1 MIEEKEEKLVKKK
14 SNKNIDLDS
23 DLRDAKE
30 IKFLKPNHDTEV
42 SKKHVSFADEQMQK
56 SGFETI
62 YSHACSDPYIRQ
74 MITEKVN
81 QRSRAFKQ
89 RIEKEEDLYTAP
101 SGEADLTDLMRQW
114 KTQLNKSDLKETL
127 NLLHV
132 KESKLIKRDLEK
144 GLKIID
150 ENSQALGSSDG
161 FEKVGK
167 KLGIDNKS
175 LYAVR
180 SESKLTPGFYISKKN
195 AKSYSEIKQERDSEL
210 NEKLRQIEHNYEK
223 IKQIEDERN
232 QKIEWMKARAKN
244 KEIKL
249 KQKEE
254 SELEKQQRWK
264 EKRAQKAK
272 ELQEKAKE
280 IKMQK
285 AKENKK
291 HDKEVVK
298 ILKSKPLY
306 VEIDE
311 KFRNSIESENLQKKK
326 QVLASLRNLYQP
338 LDFKKIEEEQR
349 EKEDMIK
356 EKQEERRKQLIEW
369 QKKNEE
375 TYDFRKF
382 TSRYTERILEEDQHR
397 LLSEQQKEEYKKTLH
412 QKMKSYHD
420 SIKTKYAPIV
430 SRRNQEEI
438 QKRKMSL
445 EMPARL
451 KIRQKAALSS
461 SEKQRIYEERMK
473 AYQKRQKQQ
482 TSTPQQPKH
491 TKSIDYLRELR
502 MQRSTGNVTEEEGI
516 PKSKVFLTSVLVDW
530 KTDLKN

>member
-1 MIEEKEEKLVKKK
+1 VKKK
-14 SNKNIDLDS
+14 SNKNIDIES
-23 DLRDAKE
+23 DLKDTKE
-30 IKFLKPNHDTEV
+30 IKFLKPINDNDAN
-42 SKKHVSFADEQMQK
+42 KKHVSFADEQVQK
-56 SGFETI
+56 KNGFQVI
-62 YSHACSDPYIRQ
+62 YSEACSDPCIRQ

-81 QRSRAFKQ
+81 QRSRAYKQ

-101 SGEADLTDLMRQW
+101 SGEIDLTDLIRQW

-144 GLKIID
+144 GLKLIE

-161 FEKVGK
+161 FEKMGK

-175 LYAVR
+175 LYSVR
-180 SESKLTPGFYISKKN
+180 SENKLTPGFYFTKKN
-195 AKSYSEIKQERDSEL
+195 AKSYSEIKQERDSEW
-210 NEKLRQIEHNYEK
+210 NEKLRQVEHNYEK
-223 IKQIEDERN
+223 IKQIDDERN

-254 SELEKQQRWK
+254 SELERQQKWK
-264 EKRAQKAK
+264 ERRAEKVK
-272 ELQEKAKE
+272 EMQEKAKE
-280 IKMQK
+280 MKILK
-285 AKENKK
+285 AKENRKN
-291 HDKEVVK
+291 DKEVVK

-311 KFRNSIESENLQKKK
+311 KFKNSVESENLQKKK

-338 LDFKKIEEEQR
+338 LDFRKIEEEQR
-349 EKEDMIK
+349 EKEDKIK
-356 EKQEERRKQLIEW
+356 EKQEERRRQLLEL

-375 TYDFRKF
+375 TYDFRKY

-397 LLSEQQKEEYKKTLH
+397 LLTEQQKEEYKRTLH

-420 SIKTKYAPIV
+420 SIKNKYAPIV

-438 QKRKMSL
+438 QQRLQSL
-445 EMPARL
+445 EMPARF
-451 KIRQKAALSS
+451 KIRQKPALSS

-473 AYQKRQKQQ
+473 AYQKRPKQQ
-482 TSTPQQPKH
+482 THTPQQPKH

-502 MQRSTGNVTEEEGI
+502 MQRSTGEVTESEGV
-516 PKSKVFLTSVLVDW
+516 PKSNFLVYFRFS
-530 KTDLKN
+530 